1 MKNAQHINKQDSFDS
16 KIEISNRQIS
26 VPKSKLSTGS
36 VVNKYPVVLDG
47 GRTIIYIS
55 DKSRE
60 EEIRLRYSSRHSD
73 Q

>member
-1 MKNAQHINKQDSFDS
+1 MKNMRHPTTNDAMDNRMKL
-16 KIEISNRQIS
+16 SNHQTK

-36 VVNKYPVVLDG
+36 VVGLFPVVLDG

-60 EEIRLRYSSRHSD
+60 PQIRSQYALRK
-73 Q
+73 